1 MHALSWRLIK
11 ATSYLHWDIM
21 AYVDQDRTPGMSITK
36 KVPLV
41 IAIVRM
47 ASASV
52 NVLLFTHLVSSTL
65 IIFVQ
70 NFNKNI
76 LTINNMI
83 IEEKTTIKNDGY
95 NTFVTF
101 ETLI

>member
-11 ATSYLHWDIM
+11 ATSSLHWVIM
-21 AYVDQDRTPGMSITK
+21 AYVDQDRTPGMSTTK

-41 IAIVRM
+41 VAIVQM
-47 ASASV
+47 ASASI

-83 IEEKTTIKNDGY
+83 IEEKND
-95 NTFVTF
+95 NKKRRVQH
-101 ETLI
+101 ICDI

>member
-11 ATSYLHWDIM
+11 ATSSLHWDIK
-21 AYVDQDRTPGMSITK
+21 AYVDQDRTPAMSTTK

-47 ASASV
+47 ASASI

-83 IEEKTTIKNDGY
+83 IEEKND
-95 NTFVTF
+95 NKKRRPQH
-101 ETLI
+101 ICDI

>member
-11 ATSYLHWDIM
+11 ATSSLHWDIM
-21 AYVDQDRTPGMSITK
+21 AYVDQDRTPGMSTTK

-41 IAIVRM
+41 VAIVRM
-47 ASASV
+47 ASASI

-95 NTFVTF
+95 NIFVTF

>member
-11 ATSYLHWDIM
+11 TTSSLHWDIM
-21 AYVDQDRTPGMSITK
+21 AYVDQDRTPGMSTTK

-41 IAIVRM
+41 VAIVRM
-47 ASASV
+47 ASASI

-83 IEEKTTIKNDGY
+83 IEEKND
-95 NTFVTF
+95 NKKRRVQH
-101 ETLI
+101 ICDI

>member
-11 ATSYLHWDIM
+11 ATSSLHWDIKT
-21 AYVDQDRTPGMSITK
+21 YVDQDRTPAMSTTK

-47 ASASV
+47 ASASI

-83 IEEKTTIKNDGY
+83 IEEKND
-95 NTFVTF
+95 NKKRRVQH
-101 ETLI
+101 ICDI